1 MNFTEEDFWISQD
14 NFLTM
19 NSIKN
24 SCHEEVLK
32 FCRSNN
38 LKGKIILPTSGTTS
52 GPKLTLLDKSSMLL
66 SAKSVNEHLCI
77 NQNDT
82 WLCCLPTHHVSG
94 LSIYARAYDSSSKV
108 IKLESKWNIADFY
121 NSLKENSITICS
133 LVPAQLYD
141 LVHSEFKPPDDLR
154 ALIIG
159 GDHLDAE
166 LYTKSINLGWPIL
179 RTYGM
184 TESCSQI
191 ATEKIVGEGMSILDI
206 WSLNISSDDEILIKG
221 RALFDGY
228 LTFESKNSIK
238 FINPIN
244 DDGWFQTGDY
254 GIKENNR
261 LITNGRSDTQIKVL
275 GEKVQL
281 DKIISAISDRYDF
294 DFTIIGIPDERN
306 GMKITMVTDDFST
319 GKTAV
324 NEYNERS
331 TSIENIKRIIEVDE
345 IPRTELGKLNLKKLQ
360 EILEKTKEA

>member
-1 MNFTEEDFWISQD
+1 MNFLEEDFWKSQD
-14 NFLTM
+14 NFFAM
-19 NSIKN
+19 GSIK
-24 SCHEEVLK
+24 SSWHENVLN
-32 FCRSNN
+32 FCKSNN

-52 GPKLTLLDKSSMLL
+52 GPKLALLDKSSMLL

-77 NQNDT
+77 NQNDL

-94 LSIYARAYDSSSKV
+94 LSIYARAYNSSSKV
-108 IKLESKWNIADFY
+108 ITLESKWNIYDFY
-121 NSLKENSITICS
+121 NSLKQYFVTICS

-141 LVHSEFKPPDDLR
+141 LVESKSKPPNNLR

-159 GDHLDAE
+159 GDHLNSE
-166 LYTKSINLGWPIL
+166 LYRKSIDLGWPVL

-206 WSLNISSDDEILIKG
+206 WSLNISPDSEILIKG
-221 RALFDGY
+221 LALFDGY
-228 LTFESKNSIK
+228 LTLDKKKSIK
-238 FINPIN
+238 YISPIN

-261 LITNGRSDTQIKVL
+261 LITYGRSDNQIKVL
-275 GEKVQL
+275 GEKIQL
-281 DKIISAISDRYDF
+281 DKIISIISSRYDF
-294 DFTIIGIPDERN
+294 DFTIVGIPDQRN
-306 GMKITMVTDDFST
+306 GMAIAMVTDDCSA
-319 GKTAV
+319 GKRAV

-331 TSIENIKRIIEVDE
+331 ISIENISRIIEVDK
-345 IPRTELGKLNLKKLQ
+345 IPRNELGKINLRKLQ